1 MWKRFRLHGFDLC
14 THADIAED
22 KVERVSEFR
31 HERKKEKKMEEIW
44 VRSVVE
50 QKNKR

>member
-1 MWKRFRLHGFDLC
+1 MKAISVAWIWFVY
-14 THADIAED
+14 ADIAVD